1 MWMSDAAER
10 VNWYQ
15 RFSAWWE
22 TQSLAI
28 KVYFGGLALL
38 LMAIASFQ
46 ASPRGLLTSCLAYA
60 SSGLL
65 AFGFLREAYLW
76 VTPKLQLPLVKLL
89 MTGAS
94 VMALAAATGIS
105 KMAVNEATGQDP
117 MHFPTTVALLLPL
130 SVLRVVSV
138 VAIIVSTLSTAA
150 LMIWAGAKVLLT
162 RGALDDKDGWLLAAR
177 VLAGLSIALII
188 SSTSGPAIVPSW
200 MQALARKSALFLDFH
215 DDPTCTTKADE
226 RTHRINDNVVIV
238 GAAAGADP
246 TYVRRSCP
254 LQAEREPLER
264 SSPDPSST
272 R

>member
-10 VNWYQ
+10 LNCYQ

-22 TQSLAI
+22 NQSLAI
-28 KVYFGGLALL
+28 KVYLVGLALL
-38 LMAIASFQ
+38 LMAIASFH
-46 ASPRGLLTSCLAYA
+46 ASPRGLPTSCLAYA

-65 AFGFLREAYLW
+65 AFGFLRETYLW

-89 MTGAS
+89 VTGAS

-117 MHFPTTVALLLPL
+117 THFPTTIALLLPL

-138 VAIIVSTLSTAA
+138 VAIVVSTLSTAG
-150 LMIWAGAKVLLT
+150 LMLWAGARIFLTWGPLEDKDVLL
-162 RGALDDKDGWLLAAR
+162 LVAR

-188 SSTSGPAIVPSW
+188 SNTSGPAIVPSW
-200 MQALARKSALFLDFH
+200 MQALARKSALFLDLH
-215 DDPTCTTKADE
+215 DDAACTTKPDE

-238 GAAAGADP
+238 GATSGTYP
-246 TYVRRSCP
+246 TYVRRLCAIAP
-254 LQAEREPLER
+254 E
-264 SSPDPSST
+264 
-272 R
+272 